1 MITGDHAITA
11 ISIAKE
17 AGIYHQ
23 GDRFMT
29 GDELDKCE
37 DEFLLSCIGNVS
49 VYARVS
55 PHHKYKIVTALQKL
69 RNIVAVTGDGINDAP
84 ALKKANI
91 GISMGKIGTDVAK
104 EASDMIL
111 KDDNFASIFEAV
123 KVGRVIYDNIQK
135 VVYFLLSSTI
145 GMSFVIIISL
155 LFNLPLPF
163 LATQVLWVNLVTN
176 GLQDVALAYEPGE
189 KDIESR
195 PPRNTRESI
204 LNLIVIRR
212 LILVGIVYA
221 VVTLFLFE
229 REYNHGAGLVYART
243 TALNTV
249 VFLQFFNVWNSRSL
263 KKSVFQ
269 INPFSN
275 PFLLISLI
283 AATIAQI
290 LVITLPFF
298 QYIFH
303 TVQLNIITWIQTVLA
318 AFIIVIVLEIDKYF
332 ESGNK

>member
-1 MITGDHAITA
+1 
-11 ISIAKE
+11 
-17 AGIYHQ
+17 
-23 GDRFMT
+23 MT
-29 GDELDKCE
+29 GYEIDKCE
-37 DEFLLSCIGNVS
+37 DETLLACIENVS

-55 PHHKYKIVTALQKL
+55 PHHKYKIIIALQN
-69 RNIVAVTGDGINDAP
+69 RGNVVAVTGDGINDAP

-91 GISMGKIGTDVAK
+91 GIAMGKIGTDVAK

-111 KDDNFASIFEAV
+111 KDDNFASIYEAV
-123 KVGRVIYDNIQK
+123 KIGRIIYDNIQK

-176 GLQDVALAYEPGE
+176 GLQDMALAYEPGE
-189 KDIESR
+189 KDIEKR
-195 PPRNTRESI
+195 PPRNTKESI
-204 LNLIVIRR
+204 LNLLIIRR

-221 VVTLFLFE
+221 VVTLIIFE
-229 REYNHGAGLVYART
+229 HEYNHGTGLVYART
-243 TALNTV
+243 AALNTV

-263 KKSVFQ
+263 KKSIFQ
-269 INPFSN
+269 ISPLSN
-275 PFLLISLI
+275 PFLLLSLI

-290 LVITLPFF
+290 LVITLPSF

-303 TVQLNIITWIQTVLA
+303 TVQLKPITWIQTIFA
-318 AFIIVIVLEIDKYF
+318 AFIIVIILEIDKYF
-332 ESGNK
+332 MSLNRH